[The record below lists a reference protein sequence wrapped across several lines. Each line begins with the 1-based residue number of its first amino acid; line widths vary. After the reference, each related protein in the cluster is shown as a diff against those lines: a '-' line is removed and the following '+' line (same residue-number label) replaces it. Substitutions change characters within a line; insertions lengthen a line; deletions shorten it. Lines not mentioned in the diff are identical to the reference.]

1 MIRGMFKKCSRVDC
15 RFFEADVDNNCMAL
29 QDVYE
34 DDSKCQFYKNKEEEV
49 KSNGSKRSH

>member
-34 DDSKCQFYKNKEEEV
+34 DDSKCQFHKNKEEEV